1 MRLAIALVLGCLVG
15 TTACRARTGA
25 AMSSAD
31 SSIVARREAR
41 LAQALAAPDT
51 GNHRIAI
58 AKWKLG
64 KELQEISGLTLTDDG
79 RLFAHGDEAGRVFE
93 IDYRTGRM
101 VKTFGL
107 GQTPVRGDFEAIA
120 SVGDCLYLMT
130 SSGVLYQFKESEH
143 GSDVAYVSHDTGL
156 KEACEFEGLTFD
168 SRQNALLMLC
178 KNVFSKDALKD
189 SLVIYRVPHDALR
202 DSVPSESSLA
212 RITVPLEP
220 IIGPNDWKGFHP
232 SDIAVDPASGNYVIV
247 SADERALVEITPAG
261 QLVSARALGRALA
274 HVEGVAITKDHIL
287 IMSTEGDE
295 KVRAAITLFRWHERR

>member
-1 MRLAIALVLGCLVG
+1 MRFTIALLLGCLVG
-15 TTACRARTGA
+15 TAACRTRTGA
-25 AMSSAD
+25 AMSRVD
-31 SSIVARREAR
+31 STIVSRREAR
-41 LAQALAAPDT
+41 LAQALAAPDS
-51 GNHRIAI
+51 GNHRTAI
-58 AKWKLG
+58 AKWRLG

-79 RLFAHGDEAGRVFE
+79 RLFAHGDEAARVFE

-101 VKTFGL
+101 VKNFGL

-120 SVGDCLYLMT
+120 SVGDSLYLMT
-130 SSGVLYQFKESEH
+130 SGGVLYQFKEGEH
-143 GSDVAYVSHDTGL
+143 GSDVAYVSRDTGL
-156 KEACEFEGLTFD
+156 KERCEFEGLTFD
-168 SRQNALLMLC
+168 SRQDALLMLC
-178 KNVFSKDALKD
+178 KNVSSKGALKD
-189 SLVIYRVPHDALR
+189 SLVIYRLPHNALR
-202 DSVPSESSLA
+202 DSVPNDSSFA

-261 QLVSARALGRALA
+261 QLVSARALGHALA

-295 KVRAAITLFRWHERR
+295 KVRAAITLFRWPERS